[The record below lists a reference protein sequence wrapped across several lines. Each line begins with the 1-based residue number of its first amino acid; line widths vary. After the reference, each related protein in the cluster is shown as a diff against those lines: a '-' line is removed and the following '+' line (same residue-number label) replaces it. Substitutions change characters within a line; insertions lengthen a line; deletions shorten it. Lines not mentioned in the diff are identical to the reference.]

1 MYKTAYVC
9 DCCGKEMEVPGYILE
24 LRANSFNFYAQDRT
38 SWHYCEDCWE
48 NVKKA
53 LTKENEP
60 NILKKTIEDLKEENE
75 KLKREASW
83 YEEFWLAMFKAA
95 QKNREKYADI
105 SPYMPNTNSP
115 FSDCGCCCESAD
127 KKEDLDYKQSVG
139 MI

>member
-9 DCCGKEMEVPGYILE
+9 DCCGKEMEIPGYTLE
-24 LRANSFNFYAQDRT
+24 LRTNSFSFYKQDRI

-48 NVKKA
+48 DVKKV
-53 LTKENEP
+53 LTEKNELDNLEKVVKE
-60 NILKKTIEDLKEENE
+60 LKEENE

-83 YEEFWLAMFKAA
+83 YQEFWLAMFKAA

-105 SPYMPNTNSP
+105 SPYMPNTNNP
-115 FSDCGCCCESAD
+115 FTECCCESAD
-127 KKEDLDYKQSVG
+127 KKEDLDYKQTVG

>member
-9 DCCGKEMEVPGYILE
+9 DCCGKEMEVPGYTLE
-24 LRANSFNFYAQDRT
+24 LRANSFNFYVQDRF

-48 NVKKA
+48 DVKKT

-75 KLKREASW
+75 KLKKEASW
-83 YEEFWLAMFKAA
+83 YQEFWLAMFKAA
-95 QKNREKYADI
+95 EKNREKYAHI
-105 SPYMPNTNSP
+105 SPYMPNTNNP
-115 FSDCGCCCESAD
+115 FTECCCENAD

>member
-9 DCCGKEMEVPGYILE
+9 DCCGKEMEVPGYTLE

-95 QKNREKYADI
+95 QKNREKYAHI
-105 SPYMPNTNSP
+105 SPYMPNINNP
-115 FSDCGCCCESAD
+115 FTECCCENTNKDS
-127 KKEDLDYKQSVG
+127 LNYKQTTG
-139 MI
+139 I